1 MSNSRS
7 HIMKHANNSGSVRFH
22 PSVEEIESKGAGE
35 ESESGSRSS
44 SYKELK
50 PISGRRA
57 TGYTPATDDLEDERR
72 QIRQLMSERK
82 INYNQHSSR
91 GERNGSDR
99 SMAKKTQV
107 EVHSTE
113 DGSRTPIIDHSEI
126 NSTAK
131 QLHDYPA
138 KYGFGAKL
146 ACAMRFGK
154 KHDHAGHDMDQSG
167 AKRTGLNH
175 RKSSIELGSE
185 DEFEQVEKGKYMTAP
200 SLTEAFAPIF
210 ADGHGMFLPS
220 TAREGNSHNFHR
232 NLANLPKGNSSFAA
246 IVETAVQKQV
256 AGGEGRMPRKARRPP
271 TQRHEDKDADP
282 SEEDLEKI
290 LSEAVRER
298 IHVLAASA
306 KRRVRDSVLKSADSM
321 EEPEGDAPRKPSFDQ
336 ERQKV
341 KYSNE
346 LPRRNNSR
354 KGTTKVHNK
363 ADDALGYDLRR
374 EGRERKQVNEEP
386 LPYDSDV
393 MIDAKTAFKIVEAE
407 RHRNTGNAAVHSDV
421 IWIGRDG
428 HQIDDPTIKKS
439 KSRQRQLTKMPVLDN
454 TENAAVHDEPSGVEQ
469 IPPEPIHKS
478 REPRAER
485 HYDHH
490 SRPSMESVRS
500 EPQYRSTH
508 ERARSRHKPRLS
520 EDNIGSE
527 SHHRASEDIPR
538 NAGSARHH
546 RSRHERSHRTREPS
560 LDENNLLQVDR
571 ARTEEGSHR
580 HHQRK
585 PEERMI
591 TSRVNE
597 QLESTKMIIEHEKLL
612 NDSHVPKHAKAEETD
627 HIEPIEKGD
636 EMGPPSYHHR
646 FKSLRA
652 LGHAIA
658 LGNSMHGGRKADHK
672 SDDVWDPESGE
683 TKDQEGNEHANG
695 DVQNKF
701 NKFVDAHGETRLNEA
716 LDIAKMMMEQEL
728 LDVKAEKR
736 RHQTTVAA
744 LDPNADQ
751 KGVKGALKA
760 VKSVTGH
767 LTHHDGGGTVAAARA
782 TRSKADRSLAP
793 ATSDQHPSNPSED
806 AYEQAL
812 RNEIKSKKERI
823 KTSHF
828 INDQNFGI
836 NGLI

>member
-1 MSNSRS
+1 MSSSRS

-22 PSVEEIESKGAGE
+22 PSVEEIESKGGGE
-35 ESESGSRSS
+35 DNEPGYRSS

-91 GERNGSDR
+91 NDRNL
-99 SMAKKTQV
+99 AKKKEL
-107 EVHSTE
+107 EVNNAK
-113 DGSRTPIIDHSEI
+113 DISRASMSDHSEI
-126 NSTAK
+126 SATTK
-131 QLHDYPA
+131 QLYDQPA
-138 KYGFGAKL
+138 KHGFGAKL
-146 ACAMRFGK
+146 VCAMRFVK
-154 KHDHAGHDMDQSG
+154 KHDHAGHDMDQSV
-167 AKRTGLNH
+167 AKRSGLNH

-185 DEFEQVEKGKYMTAP
+185 DEFEPVEKGTYMTAP

-220 TAREGNSHNFHR
+220 TAREGNPHNFHK
-232 NLANLPKGNSSFAA
+232 NLASLPKGNSSFAA

-256 AGGEGRMPRKARRPP
+256 VGGEGRMQKKLRRPP
-271 TQRHEDKDADP
+271 PKRHEDTDASV

-306 KRRVRDSVLKSADSM
+306 KRRVRDSMLKIADSM
-321 EEPEGDAPRKPSFDQ
+321 EEPEGDTPRKPSFDQ
-336 ERQKV
+336 ERQKI
-341 KYSNE
+341 SHGDE
-346 LPRRNNSR
+346 LPRRTNSR
-354 KGTTKVHNK
+354 KGMTKVHYK
-363 ADDALGYDLRR
+363 ADDPSDYARR
-374 EGRERKQVNEEP
+374 HEGRERKQVNDEP
-386 LPYDSDV
+386 LAYENDGIV
-393 MIDAKTAFKIVEAE
+393 DAKTAFKIVESE
-407 RHRNTGNAAVHSDV
+407 RHRNNGNAAVHSDV

-428 HQIDDPTIKKS
+428 HQIDDPTTKKS
-439 KSRQRQLTKMPVLDN
+439 RTRQRQLTKMPVLDG
-454 TENAAVHDEPSGVEQ
+454 TENAAVHDEPLAVERVQ
-469 IPPEPIHKS
+469 PEPIHKS
-478 REPRAER
+478 REARAER

-490 SRPSMESVRS
+490 GRPSMESVRS

-508 ERARSRHKPRLS
+508 DRSRSRHKTRLS
-520 EDNIGSE
+520 EDNVVSE
-527 SHHRASEDIPR
+527 HLNRASEDSPR
-538 NAGSARHH
+538 SHGSTRRH
-546 RSRHERSHRTREPS
+546 RSRHERPHRSREPS
-560 LDENNLLQVDR
+560 LEEKDLSQLDR
-571 ARTEEGSHR
+571 ARMDEISHR
-580 HHQRK
+580 HQRK
-585 PEERMI
+585 AEEKEKERMMTI
-591 TSRVNE
+591 RVNE
-597 QLESTKMIIEHEKLL
+597 QAEPVKSIIEREKLL
-612 NDSHVPKHAKAEETD
+612 NDSHAIKQAKSEETD
-627 HIEPIEKGD
+627 HIEPVEKSD
-636 EMGPPSYHHR
+636 EVSTANSHHKFR
-646 FKSLRA
+646 SLRA

-658 LGNSMHGGRKADHK
+658 LGNSMHGGRKTDHK
-672 SDDVWDPESGE
+672 TDDVLDPEASE
-683 TKDQEGNEHANG
+683 AKDHEGSEHANG
-695 DVQNKF
+695 DVQHKF

-751 KGVKGALKA
+751 KGVKGAFKA
-760 VKSVTGH
+760 VKNVTGH
-767 LTHHDGGGTVAAARA
+767 LAHHDGGGIAAAARG
-782 TRSKADRSLAP
+782 TRSKAERSMAS
-793 ATSDQHPSNPSED
+793 ATSEQQSFNPSED